1 MIVLGTVA
9 DMQGAAERLRRE
21 GRRVGV
27 VPTMGALHEGH
38 LTLIHKAK
46 ELADAVI
53 VTLFVNPTQF
63 IKGEDF
69 ERYPRNTD
77 RDRELAARAGADVL
91 FAPAA
96 HTMYPEGYHTFVS
109 VETITD
115 VLEGAV
121 RPGHFRGVATV
132 VAKLLNCTKPH
143 VAVFGQKDAQQ
154 AAVIRRLVAD
164 LNFDVEVVVVPTV
177 RESDGLAMSSRNGY
191 LSPADR
197 AEAPVLFRA
206 LQRAERV
213 ILEGGRDP
221 VTIKSTMEVMIRTG
235 SSAAIDYL
243 SIADAVTLQEQT
255 ILHSG
260 REILISLAARFGS
273 TRLIDN
279 VQVVVP

>member
-1 MIVLGTVA
+1 MILLGTVA
-9 DMQGAAERLRRE
+9 EMHGFAEDRRRE
-21 GRRVGV
+21 GKRIAV

-38 LTLIHKAK
+38 LTLIRRAK
-46 ELADAVI
+46 ELADVVI

-63 IKGEDF
+63 GKGEDF
-69 ERYPRNTD
+69 ERYPRNRD
-77 RDRELAARAGADVL
+77 RDQELAERAGADVL

-96 HTMYPEGYHTFVS
+96 PTMYPDGYHTFVS
-109 VETITD
+109 VESITG

-121 RPGHFRGVATV
+121 RPGHFRGVATIV
-132 VAKLLNCTKPH
+132 TKLLNCTKPH

-177 RESDGLAMSSRNGY
+177 RESDGLAMSSRNSY
-191 LSPADR
+191 LTPADR
-197 AEAPVLFRA
+197 AEAPVLFKA
-206 LQRAERV
+206 LRKAERLV
-213 ILEGGRDP
+213 LEGGRDA
-221 VTIKSTMEVMIRTG
+221 VTIRGTMEVMIRTE

-255 ILHSG
+255 TLQSG

>member
-9 DMQGAAERLRRE
+9 EMQTVAERLRRE

-38 LTLIHKAK
+38 LTLIRKAK

-63 IKGEDF
+63 GEGEDF
-69 ERYPRNTD
+69 ARYPRNTD
-77 RDRELAARAGADVL
+77 RDRELAASAGADIL

-96 HTMYPEGYHTFVS
+96 QTMYPEGYHTFVS

-121 RPGHFRGVATV
+121 RPGHFRGVATI

-164 LNFDVEVVVVPTV
+164 LNFDVEVIVVPTV
-177 RESDGLAMSSRNGY
+177 RESDGLAMSSRNRY

-206 LQRAERV
+206 LSRAERA

-221 VTIKSTMEVMIRTG
+221 VTIRSTMEVMIRTE

-255 ILHSG
+255 ILHPG

>member
-1 MIVLGTVA
+1 MIVVGTVA
-9 DMQGAAERLRRE
+9 EMHAVVDRLRRE

-38 LTLIHKAK
+38 LTLIRKAK

-63 IKGEDF
+63 GKGEDF

-77 RDRELAARAGADVL
+77 RDHELAARAGADVL
-91 FAPAA
+91 FAPGAQ
-96 HTMYPEGYHTFVS
+96 TMYPDGYHTFVD

-115 VLEGAV
+115 VLEGAA
-121 RPGHFRGVATV
+121 RPGHFRGVATI

-143 VAVFGQKDAQQ
+143 LALFGQKDAQQ
-154 AAVIRRLVAD
+154 VAVIRRLVTD
-164 LNFDVEVVVVPTV
+164 LNFDLEVVVVPTV

-191 LSPADR
+191 LSPTDR

-206 LQRAERV
+206 LQRAEAL
-213 ILEGGRDP
+213 ILQGGRDP
-221 VTIKSTMEVMIRTG
+221 VTIRGALEVMIRTE

-243 SIADAVTLQEQT
+243 SIADAVTLHEQT
-255 ILHSG
+255 TLHSG
-260 REILISLAARFGS
+260 QEILISLAARFGS

-279 VQVVVP
+279 VEVVVP